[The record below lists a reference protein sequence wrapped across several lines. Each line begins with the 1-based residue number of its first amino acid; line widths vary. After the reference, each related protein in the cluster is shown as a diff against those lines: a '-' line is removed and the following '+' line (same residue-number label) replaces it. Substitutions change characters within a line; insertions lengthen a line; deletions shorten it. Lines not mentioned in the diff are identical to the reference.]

1 MNLVVL
7 QPEDRVIDF
16 VSPSSSSI
24 VHRGRQNQKIKA
36 PCSSFNSAQFDREH
50 TKNWPTKLQVEL
62 LTHNFNSSHNYN
74 LYLHFDSMWTSELF
88 SI

>member
-50 TKNWPTKLQVEL
+50 TKN
-62 LTHNFNSSHNYN
+62 
-74 LYLHFDSMWTSELF
+74 
-88 SI
+88 